1 MLEDAIKNYLVKSAG
16 VDAAKFDMADLR
28 VADLE
33 LDSLGLGE
41 MLVEIEDK
49 YGFQLPDPMRFLT
62 MSFTEMVADIER
74 HVRSHNNGHLAAPAA
89 EKIPS

>member
-1 MLEDAIKNYLVKSAG
+1 
-16 VDAAKFDMADLR
+16 
-28 VADLE
+28 
-33 LDSLGLGE
+33 
-41 MLVEIEDK
+41 
-49 YGFQLPDPMRFLT
+49 MRFLT